1 MVLKNILKE
10 NCYYDSVTLMLIS
23 SSLKEIEGVED
34 AAVMMTT
41 EMNINILE
49 AAGLLLPEF
58 KKVSANS
65 MLIAVKSLEGLE
77 EKVVEIIEKKLNE
90 KNKNSGT
97 LRSKTIDN
105 AMTRLDEINLSI
117 VSIPGRYAKNEVMNL
132 LKKGVHVMLFSDNV
146 TIEDE
151 LELKEFAVSKE
162 LLMMGPDCGTAIIN
176 GIPLGFANVVNR
188 GNIGMVAASGTGLQ
202 EVSSIISNNGG
213 GISQALGTGG
223 RDLKE
228 KIGGLMMMQCLEALE
243 SDQGSEIITV
253 VSKPAAPLVAEK
265 IINQLLKSSKK
276 SVYCVL
282 GGNEK
287 KVIEEKIHVVST
299 LEEAAIKSLELV
311 GITIEPKDRNS
322 EEKIVNEEVTLLRKN
337 NTANYVRGLFSGGT
351 LCYEAML
358 IYGDCYS
365 NIASNKEFQLKD
377 VEVSFRDTL
386 IDMGEDYFTD
396 GRPHPMINQ
405 SLRLER
411 LKSEIKDTSVGVI
424 LLDSVLGYGSNM
436 NTTKELA
443 DTIAIA
449 KKDLKK
455 QNQHITFIASIC
467 GTEEDPQKRSEQIKY
482 LEEAG
487 VIVFDTNAQAAA
499 MASAIVAKLR

>member
-41 EMNINILE
+41 EMNINILD
-49 AAGLLLPEF
+49 AAGLLLPEY

-65 MLIAVKSLEGLE
+65 MLIAVKSLEGLD
-77 EKVVEIIEKKLNE
+77 EKVVEIIENKLNE
-90 KNKNSGT
+90 KNKNSGII
-97 LRSKTIDN
+97 RSKT
-105 AMTRLDEINLSI
+105 
-117 VSIPGRYAKNEVMNL
+117 IPGRYAKNEVMNL

-202 EVSSIISNNGG
+202 EVSAIISNNGG

-228 KIGGLMMMQCLEALE
+228 KIGGLMMMQCLETLE
-243 SDQGSEIITV
+243 SDESSEIITV
-253 VSKPAAPLVAEK
+253 VSKPAAPIVAEK

-282 GGNEK
+282 GGNES
-287 KVIEEKIHVVST
+287 KVIQDKIHVVST

-311 GITIEPKDRNS
+311 GVSVDSKDLNT
-322 EEKIVNEEVTLLRKN
+322 EEKIVNEEVALLKKN
-337 NTANYVRGLFSGGT
+337 NSANYVRGLFSGGT

-365 NIASNKEFQLKD
+365 NITSNKDFQLVD
-377 VEVSFRDTL
+377 VEVSFEDTL

-411 LKSEIKDTSVGVI
+411 LKNEINDTSVGVI

-443 DTIAIA
+443 DIIASA
-449 KKDLKK
+449 KKDLLKE
-455 QNQHITFIASIC
+455 NRHITFISSIC

-482 LEEAG
+482 LKEAG
-487 VIVFDTNAQAAA
+487 VIVFDTNAQAAS
-499 MASAIVAKLR
+499 MAFAIVAQLR